1 MNQARESLI
10 TSATE
15 LGAVKDELAQEK
27 KSRVSESQELRRQV
41 KDLTES
47 SEQETRQKNE
57 KIKRL
62 QEESEELRRQQNDRM
77 S

>member
-1 MNQARESLI
+1 VAEATAGK
-10 TSATE
+10 TSII
-15 LGAVKDELAQEK
+15 DDLAAEK
-27 KSRVSESQELRRQV
+27 QSRVTESSELRRQL

-47 SEQETRQKNE
+47 SERETRQKNE

-62 QEESEELRRQQNDRM
+62 HEESEQLRREATERQ